1 MRGRIVKLLRR
12 IALVKTAGKPDS
24 KFMDHAHQVKV
35 VGTGGK
41 VTEVIR
47 YTRKQMAGTTA
58 TARQDIKR
66 IWMSMP
72 HNKKP
77 NLVLAAGFPKQR
89 RRQEEHRKRVAEGL

>member
-12 IALVKTAGKPDS
+12 IAFVQTQGKPDS
-24 KFMDHAHQVKV
+24 KYMDHAHVIKV
-35 VGTGGK
+35 MGADGK
-41 VTEVIR
+41 VSEVMR
-47 YTRKQMAGTTA
+47 YTRRQMKGTTQV
-58 TARQDIKR
+58 ARQNMKR

-89 RRQEEHRKRVAEGL
+89 SRQQEHRARVAEGL